1 MAFQFLTIPIVGQSA
16 NADYADLLPSLF
28 EMNARYFLLQ
38 LASEPDKE
46 RVYKLIG
53 ENIRKD
59 ARG

>member
-1 MAFQFLTIPIVGQSA
+1 
-16 NADYADLLPSLF
+16 
-28 EMNARYFLLQ
+28 MNARYFLLQ